1 MQSDGLAIILAVLVL
16 SVIGCTLSYLFDG
29 PIDIGFVLFQWA
41 IMSVLI
47 GLLYLVDKAGSRK

>member
-16 SVIGCTLSYLFDG
+16 SVIVCTASYLFGG

-41 IMSVLI
+41 IIAVLI